1 MIVCDQSVSKVQYL
15 KQQQQEESEEEEEE
29 EKEEKKEEEEEAEE
43 EEKKE
48 EEEDEEE
55 EEKEE
60 EKKKEEKKEEKEDNH
75 MEVEEEKKER
85 PSVIGDAD
93 EGKTLFVRNI
103 PMDATQRDLFRFFKR
118 FGKLVYVKL
127 CVDKSMPTLAL
138 IHRLTT
144 LSKGTGFVKFEN
156 QQDAE
161 ALLAKYEAIAAAFQ
175 KVGVTSVC
183 EG

>member
-15 KQQQQEESEEEEEE
+15 KQQQQES
-29 EKEEKKEEEEEAEE
+29 EEEEEAEE
-43 EEKKE
+43 EEEEEKEGKAKE
-48 EEEDEEE
+48 EK

-60 EKKKEEKKEEKEDNH
+60 EEESEEEKEDNQ

-127 CVDKSMPTLAL
+127 CVDKSVPTLAL

>member
-15 KQQQQEESEEEEEE
+15 KQQQQESEEEKAEEEE
-29 EKEEKKEEEEEAEE
+29 EKEEKAKEV
-43 EEKKE
+43 KE
-48 EEEDEEE
+48 VK

-60 EKKKEEKKEEKEDNH
+60 SEKEEESEEEKEDNH

-127 CVDKSMPTLAL
+127 CVDKSVPTLAL

-175 KVGVTSVC
+175 KVCVASVC

>member
-15 KQQQQEESEEEEEE
+15 KQQQQES
-29 EKEEKKEEEEEAEE
+29 EEEEEAEE
-43 EEKKE
+43 EEEEEKEGKAKE
-48 EEEDEEE
+48 EK

-60 EKKKEEKKEEKEDNH
+60 EEESEEEKEDNQ

-103 PMDATQRDLFRFFKR
+103 PMDATQHDLFRFFKR

>member
-15 KQQQQEESEEEEEE
+15 KQQQQESEEEEEE
-29 EKEEKKEEEEEAEE
+29 EEKA
-43 EEKKE
+43 
-48 EEEDEEE
+48 E

-60 EKKKEEKKEEKEDNH
+60 KEEESEEEKEDNH

-103 PMDATQRDLFRFFKR
+103 PMDATQHDLFRFFKR

-127 CVDKSMPTLAL
+127 CVDKSVPTLAL

-175 KVGVTSVC
+175 KVCVASVC

>member
-29 EKEEKKEEEEEAEE
+29 EEKAKEEES
-43 EEKKE
+43 EKEK
-48 EEEDEEE
+48 EE

-60 EKKKEEKKEEKEDNH
+60 EEESEEEKEDNQR
-75 MEVEEEKKER
+75 EVEEEKKER

-103 PMDATQRDLFRFFKR
+103 PMDATQHDLFRFFKR

-175 KVGVTSVC
+175 KVCVASVC

>member
-29 EKEEKKEEEEEAEE
+29 EEKAKEEES
-43 EEKKE
+43 EKEK
-48 EEEDEEE
+48 EE

-60 EKKKEEKKEEKEDNH
+60 EEESEEEKEDNQ

-103 PMDATQRDLFRFFKR
+103 PMDATQHDLFRFFKR

-175 KVGVTSVC
+175 KVCVASVC

>member
-15 KQQQQEESEEEEEE
+15 KQQQQESEEEEEKKEMEEEE
-29 EKEEKKEEEEEAEE
+29 EKEEKEEEEEESE
-43 EEKKE
+43 
-48 EEEDEEE
+48 
-55 EEKEE
+55 
-60 EKKKEEKKEEKEDNH
+60 KEEKEDNH

-127 CVDKSMPTLAL
+127 CVDKSVPTLAL

>member
-29 EKEEKKEEEEEAEE
+29 EKAKEV
-43 EEKKE
+43 KE
-48 EEEDEEE
+48 VK

-60 EKKKEEKKEEKEDNH
+60 SEKEEESEEEKEDNH

-127 CVDKSMPTLAL
+127 CVDKSMLTLAL

-161 ALLAKYEAIAAAFQ
+161 ALLAKYEAIAATFQ
-175 KVGVTSVC
+175 KVGVASVC

>member
-15 KQQQQEESEEEEEE
+15 KQQQQESEEEKAEEEE
-29 EKEEKKEEEEEAEE
+29 EKEEKAEEKEEK

-48 EEEDEEE
+48 SEKEK
-55 EEKEE
+55 EEKE
-60 EKKKEEKKEEKEDNH
+60 EEKEDNH

-103 PMDATQRDLFRFFKR
+103 PMDATQHDLFRFFKR

-127 CVDKSMPTLAL
+127 CVDKSMLTLAL

>member
-29 EKEEKKEEEEEAEE
+29 EKAKEV
-43 EEKKE
+43 KE
-48 EEEDEEE
+48 VK

-60 EKKKEEKKEEKEDNH
+60 SEKEEESEEEKEDNH

-127 CVDKSMPTLAL
+127 CVDKSVPTLAL

-175 KVGVTSVC
+175 KVCVASVC

>member
-15 KQQQQEESEEEEEE
+15 KQQQQESEEEEEE
-29 EKEEKKEEEEEAEE
+29 EGEKEEKEEKEEEEEES
-43 EEKKE
+43 EK
-48 EEEDEEE
+48 

-60 EKKKEEKKEEKEDNH
+60 ESEEEKEDNH

-127 CVDKSMPTLAL
+127 CVDKSVPTLAL

-175 KVGVTSVC
+175 KVCVTSVC

>member
-15 KQQQQEESEEEEEE
+15 KQQQQEESEEEEEV
-29 EKEEKKEEEEEAEE
+29 
-43 EEKKE
+43 E
-48 EEEDEEE
+48 EEEDEEDE
-55 EEKEE
+55 EVEE
-60 EKKKEEKKEEKEDNH
+60 AEEVEEEEKEDNH

-103 PMDATQRDLFRFFKR
+103 PMDATQRDLFRIFKR

-127 CVDKSMPTLAL
+127 CVDKSVFTLAL

-161 ALLAKYEAIAAAFQ
+161 VLLAKYKAIAAAFQ
-175 KVGVTSVC
+175 KVGVASVC

>member
-29 EKEEKKEEEEEAEE
+29 EKAKEEES
-43 EEKKE
+43 EK
-48 EEEDEEE
+48 E

-60 EKKKEEKKEEKEDNH
+60 ESEEEKEDNH

-175 KVGVTSVC
+175 KVGVASVC

>member
-15 KQQQQEESEEEEEE
+15 KQQQQESEEEEEE
-29 EKEEKKEEEEEAEE
+29 EGEKEEKEEKKES
-43 EEKKE
+43 EKEK
-48 EEEDEEE
+48 

-60 EKKKEEKKEEKEDNH
+60 EKESEKEKEEKEEEKEDNH

-127 CVDKSMPTLAL
+127 CVDKSMLTLAL

-175 KVGVTSVC
+175 KVCVTSVC

>member
-15 KQQQQEESEEEEEE
+15 KQQQQESEEEKAEEEE
-29 EKEEKKEEEEEAEE
+29 EKEEKA
-43 EEKKE
+43 
-48 EEEDEEE
+48 

-60 EKKKEEKKEEKEDNH
+60 KEEKKEDNH

-127 CVDKSMPTLAL
+127 CVDKSMLTLAL

-161 ALLAKYEAIAAAFQ
+161 ALLAKYEAIAATFQ
-175 KVGVTSVC
+175 KVGVASVC

>member
-15 KQQQQEESEEEEEE
+15 KQQQQESEEEEEE
-29 EKEEKKEEEEEAEE
+29 EGEKEEKAEEKEEKEEKKES
-43 EEKKE
+43 EKEK
-48 EEEDEEE
+48 
-55 EEKEE
+55 EEKE
-60 EKKKEEKKEEKEDNH
+60 EEKEDNH

-127 CVDKSMPTLAL
+127 CVDKSVPTLAL

-175 KVGVTSVC
+175 KVCVASVC

>member
-15 KQQQQEESEEEEEE
+15 KQQQQESEEEKAEEEE
-29 EKEEKKEEEEEAEE
+29 EKEEKAEEKEEK

-48 EEEDEEE
+48 SEKEK
-55 EEKEE
+55 EEKE
-60 EKKKEEKKEEKEDNH
+60 EEKEDNH

-103 PMDATQRDLFRFFKR
+103 PMDATQHDLFRFFKR

-127 CVDKSMPTLAL
+127 CVDKSVPTLAL

-175 KVGVTSVC
+175 KVCVASVC

>member
-15 KQQQQEESEEEEEE
+15 KQQQQESEEEEEE
-29 EKEEKKEEEEEAEE
+29 EEKAEE
-43 EEKKE
+43 EK
-48 EEEDEEE
+48 

-60 EKKKEEKKEEKEDNH
+60 EKEEKEEEKEDNH

-103 PMDATQRDLFRFFKR
+103 PMDATQHDLFRFFKR

-127 CVDKSMPTLAL
+127 CVDKSVPTLAL

-175 KVGVTSVC
+175 KVCVASVC

>member
-15 KQQQQEESEEEEEE
+15 KQQQQESEEEEEE
-29 EKEEKKEEEEEAEE
+29 EEKAEE
-43 EEKKE
+43 EK
-48 EEEDEEE
+48 

-60 EKKKEEKKEEKEDNH
+60 EKESEKEKEESEEEKEDNH

-127 CVDKSMPTLAL
+127 CVDKSMLTLAL

-175 KVGVTSVC
+175 KVCVASVC

>member
-15 KQQQQEESEEEEEE
+15 KQQQQEKAEEEEEEEEE
-29 EKEEKKEEEEEAEE
+29 EKEEKAEEKEEK

-48 EEEDEEE
+48 SEKEK
-55 EEKEE
+55 EEKE
-60 EKKKEEKKEEKEDNH
+60 EEKEDNH

-127 CVDKSMPTLAL
+127 CVDKSMLTLAL

-175 KVGVTSVC
+175 KVCVASVC

>member
-15 KQQQQEESEEEEEE
+15 KQQQQESEEEKAEEEEEKAEEKEEKEEEEEE
-29 EKEEKKEEEEEAEE
+29 SEK
-43 EEKKE
+43 
-48 EEEDEEE
+48 

-60 EKKKEEKKEEKEDNH
+60 ESEEEKEDNH

-127 CVDKSMPTLAL
+127 CVDKSMLTLAL

-175 KVGVTSVC
+175 KVCVASVC

>member
-15 KQQQQEESEEEEEE
+15 KQQQQESEEEEEE
-29 EKEEKKEEEEEAEE
+29 EGEKEEKEEKEEEEEES
-43 EEKKE
+43 EK
-48 EEEDEEE
+48 

-60 EKKKEEKKEEKEDNH
+60 ESEEEKEDNH

-103 PMDATQRDLFRFFKR
+103 PMDATQHDLFRFFKR

-127 CVDKSMPTLAL
+127 CVDKSMLTLAL

-175 KVGVTSVC
+175 KVCVASVC

>member
-15 KQQQQEESEEEEEE
+15 KQQQQESEEEKAEEEE
-29 EKEEKKEEEEEAEE
+29 EKEEKAEEKEEK

-48 EEEDEEE
+48 SEKEK
-55 EEKEE
+55 EEKE
-60 EKKKEEKKEEKEDNH
+60 EEKEDNH

-127 CVDKSMPTLAL
+127 CVDKSVPTLAL

-175 KVGVTSVC
+175 KVGVASVC

>member
-15 KQQQQEESEEEEEE
+15 KQQQQESEEEKAEEEE
-29 EKEEKKEEEEEAEE
+29 EKEEKAEEKEEK

-48 EEEDEEE
+48 SEKEK
-55 EEKEE
+55 EEKE
-60 EKKKEEKKEEKEDNH
+60 EEKEDNH

-103 PMDATQRDLFRFFKR
+103 PMDATQHDLFRFFKR

-127 CVDKSMPTLAL
+127 CVDKSMLTLAL

-175 KVGVTSVC
+175 KVCVASVC

>member
-15 KQQQQEESEEEEEE
+15 KQQQQESEEEEEE
-29 EKEEKKEEEEEAEE
+29 EEKAEEEKEEK
-43 EEKKE
+43 
-48 EEEDEEE
+48 E

-60 EKKKEEKKEEKEDNH
+60 ESEEEKEDNH

-127 CVDKSMPTLAL
+127 CVDKSVPTLAL

-175 KVGVTSVC
+175 KVCVASVC

>member
-15 KQQQQEESEEEEEE
+15 KQQQQESEEEKAEEEE
-29 EKEEKKEEEEEAEE
+29 EKEEKAEE
-43 EEKKE
+43 K
-48 EEEDEEE
+48 D
-55 EEKEE
+55 EKEE
-60 EKKKEEKKEEKEDNH
+60 ATEEPKEEEKEDNH

-127 CVDKSMPTLAL
+127 CVDKSVPTLAL

-175 KVGVTSVC
+175 KVGVASVC

>member
-15 KQQQQEESEEEEEE
+15 KQQQQESEEEE
-29 EKEEKKEEEEEAEE
+29 EKEEKAEEKEEK

-48 EEEDEEE
+48 SEKEK
-55 EEKEE
+55 EEKE
-60 EKKKEEKKEEKEDNH
+60 EEKEDNH

-127 CVDKSMPTLAL
+127 CVDKSVPTLAL

-175 KVGVTSVC
+175 KVCVASVC

>member
-15 KQQQQEESEEEEEE
+15 KQQQQEESEEEEE
-29 EKEEKKEEEEEAEE
+29 KEEEKVEEAEE
-43 EEKKE
+43 VEE
-48 EEEDEEE
+48 
-55 EEKEE
+55 
-60 EKKKEEKKEEKEDNH
+60 EEKEDNH

-118 FGKLVYVKL
+118 FGKVVYVKL
-127 CVDKSMPTLAL
+127 CVDKSVFTLAL

-161 ALLAKYEAIAAAFQ
+161 VLLAKYEAIAAAFQ
-175 KVGVTSVC
+175 KVGVASVC

>member
-15 KQQQQEESEEEEEE
+15 KQQQQESEEEKAEEEE
-29 EKEEKKEEEEEAEE
+29 EKEEKAEEKEEK

-48 EEEDEEE
+48 SEKEK
-55 EEKEE
+55 EEKE
-60 EKKKEEKKEEKEDNH
+60 EEKEDNH

-103 PMDATQRDLFRFFKR
+103 PMDATQRDLFRFFNR

-127 CVDKSMPTLAL
+127 CVDKSVPTLAL

-175 KVGVTSVC
+175 KVCVASVC

>member
-15 KQQQQEESEEEEEE
+15 KQQQQEEEEESEEEEEEKEDEKEEEE
-29 EKEEKKEEEEEAEE
+29 EKEEKDEKE
-43 EEKKE
+43 K
-48 EEEDEEE
+48 EE
-55 EEKEE
+55 EEKE
-60 EKKKEEKKEEKEDNH
+60 DNQ

-103 PMDATQRDLFRFFKR
+103 PMDATQHDLFRFFKR

-127 CVDKSMPTLAL
+127 CVDKSVPTLAL

>member
-15 KQQQQEESEEEEEE
+15 KQQQQESEEEEEE
-29 EKEEKKEEEEEAEE
+29 EGEKEEKEEKKES
-43 EEKKE
+43 EKEK
-48 EEEDEEE
+48 
-55 EEKEE
+55 EEKE
-60 EKKKEEKKEEKEDNH
+60 EEKEDNH

-127 CVDKSMPTLAL
+127 CVDKSVPTLAL

-175 KVGVTSVC
+175 KVCVASVC

>member
-15 KQQQQEESEEEEEE
+15 KQQQQEKAEEEEEEEEE
-29 EKEEKKEEEEEAEE
+29 EKEEKAEEKEEK

-48 EEEDEEE
+48 SEKEK
-55 EEKEE
+55 EEKE
-60 EKKKEEKKEEKEDNH
+60 EEKEDNH

-127 CVDKSMPTLAL
+127 CVDKSVPTLAL

-175 KVGVTSVC
+175 KVCVTSVC

>member
-15 KQQQQEESEEEEEE
+15 KQQQQESEEEEEE
-29 EKEEKKEEEEEAEE
+29 EGEKEEKEEKEEEEEESE
-43 EEKKE
+43 
-48 EEEDEEE
+48 
-55 EEKEE
+55 
-60 EKKKEEKKEEKEDNH
+60 KEEKEDNH

-127 CVDKSMPTLAL
+127 CVDKSMLTLAL

-175 KVGVTSVC
+175 KVCVASVC

>member
-29 EKEEKKEEEEEAEE
+29 EEGEKEEKKEEAEE
-43 EEKKE
+43 ES
-48 EEEDEEE
+48 E

-60 EKKKEEKKEEKEDNH
+60 ESEEEKEDNH

-103 PMDATQRDLFRFFKR
+103 PMDATQHDLFRFFKR

>member
-15 KQQQQEESEEEEEE
+15 KQQQQEKAEEEEEEEEE
-29 EKEEKKEEEEEAEE
+29 EKEEKAEEKEEK

-48 EEEDEEE
+48 SEKEK

-60 EKKKEEKKEEKEDNH
+60 EKEGNH

-127 CVDKSMPTLAL
+127 CVDKSVPTLAL

-175 KVGVTSVC
+175 KVCVASVC

>member
-15 KQQQQEESEEEEEE
+15 KQQQQESEEEEEE
-29 EKEEKKEEEEEAEE
+29 EGE
-43 EEKKE
+43 
-48 EEEDEEE
+48 
-55 EEKEE
+55 
-60 EKKKEEKKEEKEDNH
+60 KEEKE
-75 MEVEEEKKER
+75 ER

-103 PMDATQRDLFRFFKR
+103 PMDATQHDLFRFFKR

-127 CVDKSMPTLAL
+127 CVDKSVPTLAL

>member
-29 EKEEKKEEEEEAEE
+29 EKAKEV
-43 EEKKE
+43 KE
-48 EEEDEEE
+48 VK

-60 EKKKEEKKEEKEDNH
+60 SEKEDESEEEKEDNH

-127 CVDKSMPTLAL
+127 CVDKSMSTLAL

-175 KVGVTSVC
+175 KVCVASVC

>member
-15 KQQQQEESEEEEEE
+15 KQQQQESEEEKAEEEE
-29 EKEEKKEEEEEAEE
+29 EKEEKA
-43 EEKKE
+43 
-48 EEEDEEE
+48 

-60 EKKKEEKKEEKEDNH
+60 KEEEKEDNH

-127 CVDKSMPTLAL
+127 CVDKSVPTLAL

-175 KVGVTSVC
+175 KVCVASVC

>member
-15 KQQQQEESEEEEEE
+15 KQQQQES
-29 EKEEKKEEEEEAEE
+29 EEEEEAEE
-43 EEKKE
+43 EEEEEKEGKAKE
-48 EEEDEEE
+48 EK

-60 EKKKEEKKEEKEDNH
+60 EEESEEEKEDNQ

-103 PMDATQRDLFRFFKR
+103 PMDATQHDLFRFFKR

-127 CVDKSMPTLAL
+127 CVDKSMLTLAL

-175 KVGVTSVC
+175 KVCVASVC

>member
-29 EKEEKKEEEEEAEE
+29 EEKAKEEES
-43 EEKKE
+43 EKEK
-48 EEEDEEE
+48 EE

-60 EKKKEEKKEEKEDNH
+60 EEESEEEKEDNH

-103 PMDATQRDLFRFFKR
+103 PMDATQHDLFRFFKR

-127 CVDKSMPTLAL
+127 CVDKSMLTLAL

-175 KVGVTSVC
+175 KVCVASVC